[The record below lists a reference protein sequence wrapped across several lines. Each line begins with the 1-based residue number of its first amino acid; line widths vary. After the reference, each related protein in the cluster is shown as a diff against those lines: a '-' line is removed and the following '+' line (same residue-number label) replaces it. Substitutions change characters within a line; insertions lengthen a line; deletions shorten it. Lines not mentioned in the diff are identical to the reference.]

1 MEEQRARQEEER
13 RRALAESGAPADAD
27 PASSNATAAAVASA
41 LAAAETGGADDP
53 NTEEALLQRAL
64 ALSTET
70 ENPVKRNRVREC
82 GFFYSFFLSRSIFV
96 FAFYFRQNSFI
107 YLCVFFLCLVFLC

>member
-13 RRALAESGAPADAD
+13 RRALAESGALADATD
-27 PASSNATAAAVASA
+27 PVASTAAAPSEERSA
-41 LAAAETGGADDP
+41 AIARD
-53 NTEEALLQRAL
+53 TEEDLLQRAL

-82 GFFYSFFLSRSIFV
+82 GFSFP
-96 FAFYFRQNSFI
+96 
-107 YLCVFFLCLVFLC
+107 

>member
-1 MEEQRARQEEER
+1 MEEQRARQEDER
-13 RRALAESGAPADAD
+13 RQALAESGAPADAD
-27 PASSNATAAAVASA
+27 PAGSNATAAAVASA
-41 LAAAETGGADDP
+41 LAAAETGGADDL

-82 GFFYSFFLSRSIFV
+82 GFSILSFYYS
-96 FAFYFRQNSFI
+96 AKM
-107 YLCVFFLCLVFLC
+107 